1 MDPRTSRSE
10 DALRTAILE
19 LASRKPTGEI
29 TVAELV
35 REAGVS
41 RKTFYNHAAT
51 SSELLNRT
59 LLAELDEV
67 RRGMDADLGSPGTEL
82 EPVVRRRLGEILQ
95 HVRARRAIYTRGEN
109 GTISPELYRLLSDHF
124 TAAIHH
130 SIDES
135 ARRVPILDG
144 YSDDLHRAASVDM
157 YTGYIAHA
165 YAGVI
170 QAWLGHPE
178 TDEVDFVL
186 DVVISALPPW
196 MLERAE

>member
-1 MDPRTSRSE
+1 MDPRSSRTE
-10 DALRTAILE
+10 DALRDAILV
-19 LASRKPTGEI
+19 LAARKPTGEI

-35 REAGVS
+35 QEAGVS

-67 RRGMDADLGSPGTEL
+67 RKGMDADLGSPGTEL
-82 EPVVRRRLGEILQ
+82 LAVVRRRLGEILQ
-95 HVRARRAIYTRGEN
+95 HVRTRRAIYTRGEN

-124 TAAIHH
+124 YAAIHH

-135 ARRVPILDG
+135 ARRVPVLDG
-144 YSDDLHRAASVDM
+144 FSDVFHRAASVDM
-157 YTGYIAHA
+157 YAAYIAHA

-178 TDEVDFVL
+178 TDEVEFVL
-186 DVVISALPPW
+186 DLVVSALPTW
-196 MLERAE
+196 MLERAK